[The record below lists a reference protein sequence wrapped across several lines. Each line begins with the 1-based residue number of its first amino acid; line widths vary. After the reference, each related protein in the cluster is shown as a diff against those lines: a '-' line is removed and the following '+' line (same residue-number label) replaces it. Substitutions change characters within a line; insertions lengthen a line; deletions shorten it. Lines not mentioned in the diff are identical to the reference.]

1 MTNNGT
7 VQNGMDG
14 ENLAAFCGRLSTII
28 YSPPS
33 FPVRSPQGVCDT
45 PLHFLANK
53 ISYACRRHFPFALV
67 RAYAIRPYIFWQTR
81 YNMPAAVIPCS
92 LTSGRMRYAPTIFGK
107 QTIIC
112 LPPSFPVRLRE
123 GVCDTPL
130 QFLANKIKYACRRHS
145 LFAHLRAYAIRPH
158 NFWRKTKYIMVT
170 LPAYFAI
177 VSGDG
182 SAVANGSI

>member
-14 ENLAAFCGRLSTII
+14 ENLAAFYGRLSTTICP
-28 YSPPS
+28 PPS

-53 ISYACRRHFPFALV
+53 LSYACCRHS
-67 RAYAIRPYIFWQTR
+67 
-81 YNMPAAVIPCS
+81 CS
-92 LTSGRMRYAPTIFGK
+92 LTSGRMRYAPTFFGK

-112 LPPSFPVRLRE
+112 PPPSFPVRSHQ

-130 QFLANKIKYACRRHS
+130 QFLANKLSYACRRHF
-145 LFAHLRAYAIRPH
+145 LFAYVRAYAIRPH

>member
-1 MTNNGT
+1 MGEYDKQRNCSKWNGWGKPCR
-7 VQNGMDG
+7 VLRQ
-14 ENLAAFCGRLSTII
+14 AFN
-28 YSPPS
+28 
-33 FPVRSPQGVCDT
+33 D
-45 PLHFLANK
+45 
-53 ISYACRRHFPFALV
+53 
-67 RAYAIRPYIFWQTR
+67 
-81 YNMPAAVIPCS
+81 NMPAAVISCS
-92 LTSGRMRYAPTIFGK
+92 LTSGRMRYAPTFFGK

-112 LPPSFPVRLRE
+112 PPPSFPVRSHQ

-130 QFLANKIKYACRRHS
+130 QFLANKLSYACRRHF
-145 LFAHLRAYAIRPH
+145 LFAYVRAYAIRPH